1 MLKLRP
7 DYCGGGVLAPDSCL
21 KCFGTWGWAL
31 QRGIIRVET
40 TALPPRRFS
49 RAPPCVV
56 IKWLSPH
63 RVAPTG
69 RTDEQSGLIGS
80 KGHCYEV
87 ILFPLESQTA
97 AVLLK

>member
-1 MLKLRP
+1 MLKMRP
-7 DYCGGGVLAPDSCL
+7 DNCGGGVLAPDSCL

-40 TALPPRRFS
+40 TPLPPRRFS

-56 IKWLSPH
+56 IKWLRPH
-63 RVAPTG
+63 RVATP
-69 RTDEQSGLIGS
+69 RRMNELSGLIGS

-97 AVLLK
+97 GVLLK